1 MHERTESEEGL
12 TQISDLKNTK
22 LVLNNFPATD

>member
-12 TQISDLKNTK
+12 TQISALKNTK